1 MRVDIEVTF
10 QLHLYFNRSFW
21 VNTKLSV
28 LVEALDAVSS
38 IARVTSRFKYLD
50 VFSKTSLEQTPSIDI
65 ILGNMFAVSQD
76 TVTILL
82 VHSIGTPAAIFRVWP
97 SSLARS
103 TLVTIVIAPSTVSS
117 AMVMETTITLLRECV
132 LVITHTWT
140 APSFLTPLVTI
151 VFHGIATLHN
161 ILLLALATS
170 ASSLIR

>member
-1 MRVDIEVTF
+1 MGVDIEVTF
-10 QLHLYFNRSFW
+10 QLHLDFNRSFW
-21 VNTKLSV
+21 VDTKLSV
-28 LVEALDAVSS
+28 FVKALDAVSS
-38 IARVTSRFKYLD
+38 VTRVTSWFKDLD
-50 VFSKTSLEQTPSIDI
+50 VFSKTSLEHTPSIDI
-65 ILGNMFAVSQD
+65 ILGNMFAVAQH

-82 VHSIGTPAAIFRVWP
+82 VHSICTPAAKLRIWS

>member
-1 MRVDIEVTF
+1 MWVDIEVTF
-10 QLHLYFNRSFW
+10 QLHLDFNRSFW
-21 VNTKLSV
+21 VDTKLSV
-28 LVEALDAVSS
+28 FVKALDAVSS
-38 IARVTSRFKYLD
+38 VTRVASWFKDLD
-50 VFSKTSLEQTPSIDI
+50 VFSKTSLEHTPSIDI

-82 VHSIGTPAAIFRVWP
+82 VHSIGTSAAKLRVWP